1 MVWGTSRSLGGPQGV
16 WGELGKSG
24 GFQGVWGTSGRLGDL
39 RESEGTS
46 GSLGGPQEVWRDL
59 GESGGNLG
67 SLGGLR
73 ESGDTSG
80 NLRGLG
86 IWGITVLLRET
97 SRVGEPQGSWGTE
110 LIPRFSSW
118 WDILHACSHVPL
130 PTQ

>member
-1 MVWGTSRSLGGPQGV
+1 MGNLGASKGICDLRGLGG
-16 WGELGKSG
+16 LGGLGNLEESG
-24 GFQGVWGTSGRLGDL
+24 
-39 RESEGTS
+39 GTS
-46 GSLGGPQEVWRDL
+46 GSLGGPWEVWRDL
-59 GESGGNLG
+59 RESGGNLG
-67 SLGGLR
+67 SLRGLR

-118 WDILHACSHVPL
+118 WDVLHACSHVPL